1 MPDIRSVAV
10 LGIGTLGSQIAFH
23 AAFHGRRAT
32 AYDISETALD
42 ASRRRLAGLP
52 AAYVD
57 DAVAGA
63 TPSSTAA
70 ALASLRITT
79 DLAEAVRDA
88 DLVIEAA
95 PEVLSVKREL
105 HHAVS
110 RLARDDAIIA
120 TNSSYMLPSDLV
132 DVVHLPGRFLALHF
146 ANRIWRYNTA
156 EIMPSPSTDAAA
168 VDAARRYAADT
179 GMLPI
184 VMQRERSGYVLNTM
198 LAPFMRAAA
207 ELLVGGYA
215 DVETIDATWRTATG
229 SPYGPFQI
237 YDAIG
242 LRNSYATARMSA
254 DPKVQA
260 WAEYLHENY
269 VRHGRTGVET
279 GEGFYRYPSV

>member
-1 MPDIRSVAV
+1 MSDIQTVAV

-23 AAFHGRRAT
+23 AAFRGRHVT
-32 AYDISETALD
+32 AYDVDETALV
-42 ASRRRLAGLP
+42 ASRQRLAALP
-52 AAYVD
+52 AAYVR

-63 TPSSTAA
+63 TPSSTAD
-70 ALASLRITT
+70 ALASIRITT

-95 PEVLSVKREL
+95 PEILAVKREL

-110 RLARDDAIIA
+110 RLARADAIIT
-120 TNSSYMLPSDLV
+120 TNSSYMLPSDLA

-146 ANRIWRYNTA
+146 ANHIWRYNTA

-168 VDAARRYAADT
+168 VEAARRYAADT
-179 GMLPI
+179 GMLPV
-184 VMQRERSGYVLNTM
+184 VMTKEKSGYVLNTM

-215 DVETIDATWRTATG
+215 DVETVDATWRTATG

-237 YDAIG
+237 YDVIG
-242 LRNSYATARMSA
+242 LRNSAATARMSE
-254 DPKVQA
+254 DPKVRA

-269 VRHGRTGVET
+269 VKHGKTGVES
-279 GEGFYRYPSV
+279 GEGFYRYPSA